1 MVWELVE
8 EHKPTAGETHLLKS
22 RRQKGK
28 WGRMLRNIYFTNDI
42 LCLGRKR
49 NHTSL
54 KCTHWNFRKKA
65 HFSKSFLA
73 TKPILSLQAIML
85 FELSPSW
92 RRLIDKHPFKRLCME
107 NFNEIH
113 LYQGGPSSLILP
125 WFSLASVETKH
136 PYRRRDCLSPSLSLS
151 LSPPSLAVFPYCFH
165 KTMSCN
171 VQINVNIWATAHL
184 PLP

>member
-8 EHKPTAGETHLLKS
+8 EDKPTAGETHLLKS

-28 WGRMLRNIYFTNDI
+28 WGRMLRNIDFTNDI

-49 NHTSL
+49 NHTSI

-65 HFSKSFLA
+65 HFLESFLA

-92 RRLIDKHPFKRLCME
+92 RRLKE
-107 NFNEIH
+107 NEMKFTYIKEALPLWFTLIFSCFSRNET
-113 LYQGGPSSLILP
+113 SLPTP
-125 WFSLASVETKH
+125 WF
-136 PYRRRDCLSPSLSLS
+136 SLSLS
-151 LSPPSLAVFPYCFH
+151 LSLSFSRCFPILF
-165 KTMSCN
+165 S
-171 VQINVNIWATAHL
+171 
-184 PLP
+184 